1 MSKFAKV
8 KIKNHQQYKKSS
20 KFEMVKINL
29 WTQMTFFYINIREF
43 SLQHPNFAKI
53 GLGLAYPAS

>member
-1 MSKFAKV
+1 MSKFAKD
-8 KIKNHQQYKKSS
+8 KNSQQYKKSS

-29 WTQMTFFYINIREF
+29 WTKMTFF
-43 SLQHPNFAKI
+43 SLQHPNFEKT